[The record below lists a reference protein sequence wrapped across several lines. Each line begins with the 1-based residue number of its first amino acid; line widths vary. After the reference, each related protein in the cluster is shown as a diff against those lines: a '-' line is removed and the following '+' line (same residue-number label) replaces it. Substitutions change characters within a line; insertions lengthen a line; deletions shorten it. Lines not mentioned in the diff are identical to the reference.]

1 MNSALSSTRLFL
13 RDRPPLADLD
23 ARRIA
28 LIKPSAL
35 GDVIHALP
43 VLNALRHK
51 FPDAHIAWV
60 INRSYQSLIAGH
72 VALNET
78 IPFDRGAMKAGWRK
92 AAKASLGLARQLR
105 KRRFDLV
112 IDLQGLARS
121 GLMTLATG
129 AKRRVGLS
137 TSREGAHLAYTDIVT
152 IPKPGERHAIDHYWC
167 VAEALGVGDIPK
179 RFDVPVQP
187 ESRAWVR
194 EQMKD
199 LPRPWLAF
207 GVGARWLTKRWPPDH
222 FARLARQAQESFGG
236 TVFFVGSPDEA
247 PLAQQV
253 IAQLRGP
260 TRDFVG
266 TTSLQQL
273 AGLLEAAEVMV
284 ANDTGPLHLAA
295 ALGRPCVAP
304 YTCTQVRRHGPYGQT
319 GGVETTVWCK
329 GSYIRTCDRL
339 ECMTEL
345 QPDRLWPHLSAIL
358 STWAS
363 HSRSA

>member
-1 MNSALSSTRLFL
+1 LLLNR
-13 RDRPPLADLD
+13 RPPLTEVR
-23 ARRIA
+23 ARRVA

-43 VLNALRHK
+43 ILGALRHK
-51 FPDAHIAWV
+51 FPDSHIAWV
-60 INRSYQSLIAGH
+60 VNRAYQPLIDGH
-72 VALNET
+72 RALNET
-78 IPFDRGAMKAGWRK
+78 IAFDRSALKGGWRK
-92 AAKASLGLARQLR
+92 AAGASLSLARELR

-137 TSREGAHLAYTDIVT
+137 TAREGAHLAYTDVIS
-152 IPKPGERHAIDHYWC
+152 IPDPTTSHAVDRYWR
-167 VAEALGVGDIPK
+167 VAEALGVGDLPK
-179 RFDVPVQP
+179 RFEVPVQP
-187 ESRAWVR
+187 ESRDWA
-194 EQMKD
+194 QGQLKD
-199 LPRPWLAF
+199 VPRPWMAF

-222 FARLARQAQESFGG
+222 FATLARRAQDAFGG
-236 TVFFVGSPDEA
+236 TAFFVGAPDEA
-247 PLAQQV
+247 PLAKQV
-253 IAQLRGP
+253 IGQLHGP

-266 TTSLQQL
+266 TTTLQQL
-273 AGLLEAAEVMV
+273 AGLLESAAVMV

-304 YTCTQVRRHGPYGQT
+304 YTCTQVRRHGPYGQA

-345 QPDRLWPHLSAIL
+345 VPDRLWPVLASTLSA
-358 STWAS
+358 WAS